1 MISISRESHFRRR
14 CLPTHRNLATRARR
28 HLQRLLWATIVG
40 VGSIASLWERP
51 VVAQS
56 GSRSKA
62 CGRLKVIRVVF
73 AVGRLLPI
81 YLQLQTCRPTCANRG
96 DWAHEWTSSNLAAV
110 GANAQA
116 SSITLVASGPSEQC
130 KSQQA
135 ASRGSDPG

>member
-1 MISISRESHFRRR
+1 MLGREPINSEWSADVRFG
-14 CLPTHRNLATRARR
+14 T
-28 HLQRLLWATIVG
+28 QI
-40 VGSIASLWERP
+40 
-51 VVAQS
+51 

-62 CGRLKVIRVVF
+62 CGRLEVIRVVF

-81 YLQLQTCRPTCANRG
+81 YLQLQTCRPTCATRD
-96 DWAHEWTSSNLAAV
+96 DWVHEWTSSNLAAV

-116 SSITLVASGPSEQC
+116 SSISLVASGPPEQC

>member
-1 MISISRESHFRRR
+1 MNPNAQPTRVESFDRSALAFFSNRRIR
-14 CLPTHRNLATRARR
+14 TR
-28 HLQRLLWATIVG
+28 TYGG
-40 VGSIASLWERP
+40 VGGAEPRGSPLSRSL
-51 VVAQS
+51 AQS

-116 SSITLVASGPSEQC
+116 SSISLVASGPLEQC
-130 KSQQA
+130 TSQQA